1 MAMARNPRCPDLQD
15 LDPVV
20 SSAVNEHGTLALPV
34 YAPFIARAQGA
45 EAFALMADH
54 ATLWEITQVHEDAQ
68 GEVFMALPGADWV
81 EVARE
86 EHAAAGSDPAYT
98 FVTYRRAEEGAQP
111 CA

>member
-1 MAMARNPRCPDLQD
+1 MAHNVTEA
-15 LDPVV
+15 
-20 SSAVNEHGTLALPV
+20 LALV
-34 YAPFIARAQGA
+34 GETDFAVIGGA